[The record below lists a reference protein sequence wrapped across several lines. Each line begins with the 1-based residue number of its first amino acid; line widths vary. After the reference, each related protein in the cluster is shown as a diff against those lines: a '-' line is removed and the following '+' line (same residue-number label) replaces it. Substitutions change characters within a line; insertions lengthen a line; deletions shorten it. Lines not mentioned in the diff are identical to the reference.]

1 MLQTRLL
8 LKISLINCLC
18 GWQFGFCIPYAYSYK
33 HSSSRFR
40 WNSDWRYSNAVVYQE
55 RAVRKGITESSDSFG
70 SFVIKDESV
79 TLNKVLHFRITAI
92 EGSAEGHVE
101 SLVQRYEILSYN

>member
-1 MLQTRLL
+1 MHILTNIHLLGSDGTQIGDTIMLL
-8 LKISLINCLC
+8 S
-18 GWQFGFCIPYAYSYK
+18 
-33 HSSSRFR
+33 
-40 WNSDWRYSNAVVYQE
+40 YQE

-70 SFVIKDESV
+70 SSVIKDESV

>member
-1 MLQTRLL
+1 MAGNLGFVSLMHILTNIHLLGSDGTQIGDTIMLL
-8 LKISLINCLC
+8 S
-18 GWQFGFCIPYAYSYK
+18 
-33 HSSSRFR
+33 
-40 WNSDWRYSNAVVYQE
+40 YQE

-70 SFVIKDESV
+70 SSVIKDESV

-101 SLVQRYEILSYN
+101 SLVQRHEILSYN

>member
-1 MLQTRLL
+1 MH
-8 LKISLINCLC
+8 ILINIHLL
-18 GWQFGFCIPYAYSYK
+18 G
-33 HSSSRFR
+33 
-40 WNSDWRYSNAVVYQE
+40 SDGTQIGDTIMLLSYQE

-70 SFVIKDESV
+70 SSVIKDESV

>member
-1 MLQTRLL
+1 MHILTNIHLLGSDGTQIGDTIMLL
-8 LKISLINCLC
+8 S
-18 GWQFGFCIPYAYSYK
+18 
-33 HSSSRFR
+33 
-40 WNSDWRYSNAVVYQE
+40 YQE